1 MKLGKM
7 FCTTLLAVICVT
19 ATAAVKIVPEPAEV
33 IGRAGKS
40 SIPSEITIAAPS
52 GSNLPDT
59 YIDLTSKILESKRDY
74 AEERRML
81 LYCET

>member
-7 FCTTLLAVICVT
+7 FCTMLLAVICVT

-52 GSNLPDT
+52 GS
-59 YIDLTSKILESKRDY
+59 IWLTLTLTLHRKSLKAKGLR
-74 AEERRML
+74 
-81 LYCET
+81 